1 MSKDLLFSVTKKDL
15 TFETFRAGG
24 KGGQKQNKTDSGVR
38 IRHAA
43 SGAVAESRSHAG
55 QLDNKKEAFRRLLD
69 QPEFKLWMKRRTS
82 ELMLGAQEVERR
94 ERSIAAA
101 VERQMSSENIL
112 EEVQDDT
119 GAWVMTAGTWVMT
132 TSG

>member
-1 MSKDLLFSVTKKDL
+1 
-15 TFETFRAGG
+15 
-24 KGGQKQNKTDSGVR
+24 
-38 IRHAA
+38 
-43 SGAVAESRSHAG
+43 
-55 QLDNKKEAFRRLLD
+55 
-69 QPEFKLWMKRRTS
+69 MKRRTS